1 MNARTTT
8 TSEEKEAYEQALFAA
23 EIGEAPEIDLHGM
36 RVEEALGILESFL
49 HAELMQG
56 TQVIK
61 IIHGRGSG
69 VLRDVIH
76 AWLTE
81 QKELVLYFR
90 EAEEQN
96 AHGAITYAVLESI
109 RN

>member
-1 MNARTTT
+1 MNART
-8 TSEEKEAYEQALFAA
+8 SKPEEKEEYEHALFAA
-23 EIGEAPEIDLHGM
+23 EIGGAPEIDLHGM

-56 TQVIK
+56 IQVIK

-69 VLRDVIH
+69 VLREAIH
-76 AWLTE
+76 VWLKG

-90 EAEEQN
+90 EAEDQK
-96 AHGAITYAVLESI
+96 AHGAVTYAVLESI
-109 RN
+109 QN